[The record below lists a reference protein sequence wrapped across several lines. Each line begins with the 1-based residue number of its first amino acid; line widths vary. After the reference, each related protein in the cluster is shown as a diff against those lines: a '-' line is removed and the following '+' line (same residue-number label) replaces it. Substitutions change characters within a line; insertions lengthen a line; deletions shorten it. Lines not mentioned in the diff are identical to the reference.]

1 MIEKTTNQSLE
12 DKMKDVWTQLNDGE
26 NPRSYTSLEG
36 MLEAVLT
43 RLDNE
48 EIEVRSYSNPARR
61 TLGFICGETYYNCYL
76 TVYRNSGMGSIF
88 ASSEQRVAF
97 AELLT
102 KQKRNIDLSTRDLW
116 TEEQRDTFREFMKVT
131 VE

>member
-26 NPRSYTSLEG
+26 NPRSYTSLER

-61 TLGFICGETYYNCYL
+61 TLGFLCGDIYYNCGL
-76 TVYRNSGMGSIF
+76 PVYRTSGVGSIF
-88 ASSEQRVAF
+88 SSSEQRAAF

-102 KQKRNIDLSTRDLW
+102 KQKRNIDLPVGDLW
-116 TEEQRDTFREFMKVT
+116 TEEQRDTFREFMKDT

>member
-48 EIEVRSYSNPARR
+48 EIEVLSHSNPVRR
-61 TLGFICGETYYNCYL
+61 TLGFICGDIYYNCGL
-76 TVYRNSGMGSIF
+76 TVYRTSGVGPIF
-88 ASSEQRVAF
+88 SSSEQRAAF

-102 KQKRNIDLSTRDLW
+102 KQKRNIDLPVGDLW
-116 TEEQRDTFREFMKVT
+116 TEEQRDTFREFLCST
-131 VE
+131 L